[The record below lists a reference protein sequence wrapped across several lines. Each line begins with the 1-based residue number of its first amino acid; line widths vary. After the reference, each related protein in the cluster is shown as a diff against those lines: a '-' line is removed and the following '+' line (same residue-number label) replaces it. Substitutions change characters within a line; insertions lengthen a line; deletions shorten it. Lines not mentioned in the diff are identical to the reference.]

1 MIDYRIGAVYRWGSI
16 TISIITVPHKNSTAA
31 ERDIFLSLC
40 ISMKSGWYIKGYHLG
55 NIFS

>member
-1 MIDYRIGAVYRWGSI
+1 MGVNYHLNNHRATHSI
-16 TISIITVPHKNSTAA
+16 AMNSIAA